1 LGPTRGGYSAGE
13 DDGKSSPECALQSR
27 QKHSILSLLKAD
39 NNERLQR
46 LLEIKRWYAK

>member
-27 QKHSILSLLKAD
+27 QKHSILSLLNLISD
-39 NNERLQR
+39 NEDV
-46 LLEIKRWYAK
+46 KGYWKSSDGT